1 MSERKVLNKY
11 FPPNFDPSK
20 IPRRKK
26 DKAAGPKKHK
36 VRLMAPFSMQCNTCG
51 EYIYKGKKFNANKE
65 TVEGETY
72 LSIKIFR
79 FYIRCP
85 KCHAEITFKTDPAN
99 IDYVAESGAVRNFE
113 PWRDQEVVDTQSKTL
128 RALDEELNPMRAL
141 ENKTDDA
148 KREMELMDL
157 LDEVR
162 TRNARIDAVSED
174 AAIDRLVAM
183 AAQSEQEV
191 EEELDRLAREAFR
204 GAAAAGKSRGKSRN
218 DDGGTLLDHSD
229 SDGADDDDDE
239 VEEEV
244 DLTELLNEYRCAA
257 HDSRASSSRSFAG
270 ASSGS
275 AADEPVPATAA
286 SSRKRKNMWAD
297 LVVKKMPPPQ
307 TSAAVAG
314 GTGAAAP
321 APNRPGM
328 PTPAVAAQAGAP
340 SAPKSAVVPPAPAA
354 ALRPATVKK
363 STLAIQ
369 YQSDDDSD

>member
-26 DKAAGPKKHK
+26 DKNSGPKKHK

-113 PWRDQEVVDTQSKTL
+113 PWRDQEAVDTQSKSL

-191 EEELDRLAREAFR
+191 EEEFDRLAREAFR
-204 GAAAAGKSRGKSRN
+204 GAAAAGKSRAKSRN
-218 DDGGTLLDHSD
+218 EDGVPLDHSD
-229 SDGADDDDDE
+229 SDGDGGDDS

-244 DLTELLNEYRCAA
+244 DLTELLNEYRGAA
-257 HDSRASSSRSFAG
+257 PDSRASAGRSFAG
-270 ASSGS
+270 ASSSS
-275 AADEPVPATAA
+275 ALVDEPDPAAAA

-297 LVVKKMPPPQ
+297 LVVKKMPPVQ
-307 TSAAVAG
+307 STLVSAGAP
-314 GTGAAAP
+314 GAAAHA
-321 APNRPGM
+321 APSRPGALA
-328 PTPAVAAQAGAP
+328 PVVAAQSGAL
-340 SAPKSAVVPPAPAA
+340 STPKSVAPPASAAPRPAA
-354 ALRPATVKK
+354 GKK
-363 STLAIQ
+363 SMLVIQ

>member
-26 DKAAGPKKHK
+26 DKSAGPKKHK

-72 LSIKIFR
+72 HSIKIFR

-99 IDYVAESGAVRNFE
+99 VDYVAESGAVRNFE

-162 TRNARIDAVSED
+162 TRNARLDAVSED

-204 GAAAAGKSRGKSRN
+204 GAAAAGKSRSKSRN
-218 DDGGTLLDHSD
+218 EDGGGGPLDHSD
-229 SDGADDDDDE
+229 SDGDDGGDE

-244 DLTELLNEYRCAA
+244 DLTELLNEYRGAA
-257 HDSRASSSRSFAG
+257 PDSRAIRSRSFAG
-270 ASSGS
+270 ASSRS
-275 AADEPVPATAA
+275 ALIDEPVPATAA

-297 LVVKKMPPPQ
+297 LVAKKMPPPQ
-307 TSAAVAG
+307 TSL
-314 GTGAAAP
+314 AAAGAPGAEP
-321 APNRPGM
+321 APNRPGALA
-328 PTPAVAAQAGAP
+328 PVASAQSGA
-340 SAPKSAVVPPAPAA
+340 STALTSVAPPASA
-354 ALRPATVKK
+354 ALRAAAVKK
-363 STLAIQ
+363 TTLIQ
-369 YQSDDDSD
+369 YHSDDDSD

>member
-26 DKAAGPKKHK
+26 DKNAGPKKHK

-72 LSIKIFR
+72 HSIKIFR

-113 PWRDQEVVDTQSKTL
+113 PWRDQEVIDTQSKTL

-191 EEELDRLAREAFR
+191 EEELDRLAHEAFR
-204 GAAAAGKSRGKSRN
+204 GAAKSRSKSRSE
-218 DDGGTLLDHSD
+218 DGGGGSLDHFD
-229 SDGADDDDDE
+229 SDGDDGDEE

-244 DLTELLNEYRCAA
+244 DLTELLKEYRGAA
-257 HDSRASSSRSFAG
+257 PDSRASSSRSFAG

-275 AADEPVPATAA
+275 ALVDEPVPATAA

-297 LVVKKMPPPQ
+297 LIVKKMPPPR
-307 TSAAVAG
+307 TSLAAAGAPGAAVPASNRLG
-314 GTGAAAP
+314 SSAP
-321 APNRPGM
+321 A
-328 PTPAVAAQAGAP
+328 ASAQSGAP
-340 SAPKSAVVPPAPAA
+340 SASKSVAPPTSA
-354 ALRPATVKK
+354 ALRPGATKK
-363 STLAIQ
+363 TTLIQ
-369 YQSDDDSD
+369 YHSDDDSD